1 MTGWSEPFIQSQ
13 TLTPKKN
20 LMRPHRRYEYLRL
33 LLVVKLV
40 ASCACLIRVST
51 AFLLPISKNRPRKLA
66 TAHLNVHG
74 DSLSPFNELATQT
87 ITCLIDSTRKRDAL
101 SSSGNNSPKGITNWI
116 DDTSAAELQA
126 CLGAIG
132 LSKDDRPWIR
142 WMKMVPAPMT
152 IELSDDLRMVA
163 SSVLG
168 NSFFDQEE
176 ELGVSKAELLSRIG
190 CRMYVLPS
198 GTTLSP
204 LKTPSGGV
212 SYGKL
217 LYGGVRRHRLLGS
230 SSSTK
235 PPRKV
240 GEKLGL
246 SVDSSWMQYGGP
258 LRVYSAVDMGP
269 CALIE
274 LSVLPPQTEMT
285 ALDQLK
291 YNGNPWESIDMYT
304 HGFGWDPH
312 DMFIW
317 NDSTGIQQETG
328 LDKNDTT
335 FSLSPSEQLMMSGGK
350 ERDDFFS
357 STLSAKVGGMQPAI
371 DDIVR
376 RVLSGRTFDSS
387 VDFGDEG
394 AIYGLLEA
402 KELQAL
408 GLSPVRGLLL
418 HGPPGCGKS
427 SIARGIAYALRSRPV
442 KIINAPELLD
452 RWVGSSEA
460 LVRRMF
466 EDAEEELRACNGDAS
481 KSGLHVIIID
491 EIDSVFRKRTTAQD
505 SGEATRSSVVNQILA
520 KLDGVNAIANVL
532 LIGLT
537 NRRELLDDALLR
549 PGRLEVQIEIPK
561 PDRQGRRDILK
572 IHFGP
577 LRQSGRLSQPLIQAI
592 DGANEPSDIS
602 KSTLV
607 TKGSKRKAMRS
618 LIHKNPIFQ
627 RDKYDLAADYATGG
641 FSGADIAGLV
651 RCAGSIALARS
662 REQGDG
668 IESLV
673 ITLEDV
679 KQALAEVKD

>member
-1 MTGWSEPFIQSQ
+1 
-13 TLTPKKN
+13 
-20 LMRPHRRYEYLRL
+20 
-33 LLVVKLV
+33 
-40 ASCACLIRVST
+40 
-51 AFLLPISKNRPRKLA
+51 
-66 TAHLNVHG
+66 
-74 DSLSPFNELATQT
+74 
-87 ITCLIDSTRKRDAL
+87 
-101 SSSGNNSPKGITNWI
+101 
-116 DDTSAAELQA
+116 
-126 CLGAIG
+126 
-132 LSKDDRPWIR
+132 
-142 WMKMVPAPMT
+142 MKMVPAPMT

-163 SSVLG
+163 SSLLG
-168 NSFFDQEE
+168 DSFFHQDE

-190 CRMYVLPS
+190 CRMYILPS
-198 GTTLSP
+198 GATLSP

-240 GEKLGL
+240 GEKLEL
-246 SVDSSWMQYGGP
+246 SHDAAWMQYGGP
-258 LRVYSAVDMGP
+258 LRVYSALDMGP
-269 CALIE
+269 CALVE

-285 ALDQLK
+285 ALDQLED
-291 YNGNPWESIDMYT
+291 NDNPRESIDMFT
-304 HGFGWDPH
+304 NGFGWDAH
-312 DMFIW
+312 DMFVW
-317 NDSTGIQQETG
+317 NNNFTRLQQETG
-328 LDKNDTT
+328 PDKNETAV
-335 FSLSPSEQLMMSGGK
+335 SLSPSEQLMMFGGK
-350 ERDDFFS
+350 EQDAFFA

-376 RVLSGRTFDSS
+376 RVLSGRTFDSLEQFR
-387 VDFGDEG
+387 DKG
-394 AIYGLLEA
+394 AIHGMLEA
-402 KELQAL
+402 RELQAL

-427 SIARGIAYALRSRPV
+427 SIAREIAYALRSRPV

-520 KLDGVNAIANVL
+520 KLDGVNAIPNVL
-532 LIGLT
+532 FIGMT

-561 PDRQGRRDILK
+561 PDKQGRREILK

-592 DGANEPSDIS
+592 DGTNDSSDIDR
-602 KSTLV
+602 STPI
-607 TKGSKRKAMRS
+607 TEEGKRKAIRR

-627 RDKYDLAADYATGG
+627 RHDKYDLAADYATGG

-679 KQALAEVKD
+679 KQALAEVKA